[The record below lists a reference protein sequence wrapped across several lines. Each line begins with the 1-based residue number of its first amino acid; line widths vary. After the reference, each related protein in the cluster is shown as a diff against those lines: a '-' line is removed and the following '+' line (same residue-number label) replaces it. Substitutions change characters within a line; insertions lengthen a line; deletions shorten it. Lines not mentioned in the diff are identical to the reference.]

1 MPKSNNY
8 NLRIRI
14 PKESDNHCVFKRIEN
29 GYRLCR
35 RKKNK
40 PVIAVVKVLQQ
51 FHHEKELK
59 CIEVLKSILENL
71 NIKEEDTGKYGLA
84 QNCT

>member
-14 PKESDNHCVFKRIEN
+14 PKESGNRALKRIEN
-29 GYRLCR
+29 GSRFCR
-35 RKKNK
+35 KNEIK
-40 PVIAVVKVLQQ
+40 PVIAVVKVFRK
-51 FHHEKELK
+51 FHHKEELK
-59 CIEVLKSILENL
+59 SIEVLKSILEDL
-71 NIKEEDTGKYGLA
+71 NIKEEDTNKYGFA

>member
-14 PKESDNHCVFKRIEN
+14 PKESDNHSVFKRIEN

-35 RKKNK
+35 KNEIK
-40 PVIAVVKVLQQ
+40 PVIAVEKI
-51 FHHEKELK
+51 HHT
-59 CIEVLKSILENL
+59 KSLENEDLINFIFKKL
-71 NIKEEDTGKYGLA
+71 NIEEKDKDRYVLAKKY
-84 QNCT
+84 T